1 MSKLIY
7 VSDDITVICLQGL
20 RMATKSDSTFHHEE
34 DYYLQLEYKGL
45 SRSVAY
51 GKDKAMRDKTYSA
64 IAKLLTQE
72 EKGEVKDG

>member
-1 MSKLIY
+1 MNKLIY

-20 RMATKSDSTFHHEE
+20 RMVTKSDMIASKYNQE
-34 DYYLQLEYKGL
+34 DYSLQLEYKGL

-72 EKGEVKDG
+72 DFD

>member
-20 RMATKSDSTFHHEE
+20 RMATKSDMIASKYNQE
-34 DYYLQLEYKGL
+34 DYSLQLEYKGL

-72 EKGEVKDG
+72 DCD